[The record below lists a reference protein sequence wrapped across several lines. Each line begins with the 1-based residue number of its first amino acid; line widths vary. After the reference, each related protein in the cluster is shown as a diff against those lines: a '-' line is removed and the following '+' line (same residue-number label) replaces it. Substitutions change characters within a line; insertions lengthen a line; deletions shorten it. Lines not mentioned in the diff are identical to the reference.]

1 VGFVGADQ
9 FLYIN
14 NKNFCVNFL
23 LVVFRLVNISSHIL
37 GGLSQLSEELQK
49 KFSSPSLAE
58 EGLVKLMDQFLQYVN
73 MNSNCGSSFK
83 IIFFLSLHR
92 VVCDECSAMTEWI

>member
-1 VGFVGADQ
+1 MLTWAWQGSVGFVKVDQ

-14 NKNFCVNFL
+14 NNNFWFNFL
-23 LVVFRLVNISSHIL
+23 LVVFRLVNTSSHL

-49 KFSSPSLAE
+49 KFSSPLLTE

-73 MNSNCGSSFK
+73 MNSNCGSSFDHL
-83 IIFFLSLHR
+83 FS
-92 VVCDECSAMTEWI
+92 

>member
-1 VGFVGADQ
+1 MGFVGVDK

-14 NKNFCVNFL
+14 NNNFCFNFL
-23 LVVFRLVNISSHIL
+23 LVVFRLVNISSHL

-49 KFSSPSLAE
+49 KFSSPLLTE

-73 MNSNCGSSFK
+73 MNSNCGSSVNHL
-83 IIFFLSLHR
+83 FF
-92 VVCDECSAMTEWI
+92 

>member
-1 VGFVGADQ
+1 MYLDVKLGMSRVSGVW

-14 NKNFCVNFL
+14 NNNFCFNFL
-23 LVVFRLVNISSHIL
+23 LVVFRLVNISSHL

-49 KFSSPSLAE
+49 KFSSPSLTE

-73 MNSNCGSSFK
+73 MNSNCGSSVNHLF
-83 IIFFLSLHR
+83 S
-92 VVCDECSAMTEWI
+92 

>member
-1 VGFVGADQ
+1 MGFVGVDK

-14 NKNFCVNFL
+14 NNNFCFNYFL
-23 LVVFRLVNISSHIL
+23 LVVFRLVNMSSHL

-49 KFSSPSLAE
+49 KFSSPSLTE

-73 MNSNCGSSFK
+73 MDSNCGSSVNHLF
-83 IIFFLSLHR
+83 S
-92 VVCDECSAMTEWI
+92 

>member
-1 VGFVGADQ
+1 MYLDVNLGMSRVSGVW

-14 NKNFCVNFL
+14 NNNFCFNFL
-23 LVVFRLVNISSHIL
+23 FVVFRLVNISSHL

-49 KFSSPSLAE
+49 KFSSPSLTE

-73 MNSNCGSSFK
+73 MNSNCGSSVNHLF
-83 IIFFLSLHR
+83 S
-92 VVCDECSAMTEWI
+92 

>member
-1 VGFVGADQ
+1 MYLDVNLGMSRVSGVW

-14 NKNFCVNFL
+14 NNNFCFNFL
-23 LVVFRLVNISSHIL
+23 LVVFRLVNISSHL

-49 KFSSPSLAE
+49 KFSSPSLTE

-73 MNSNCGSSFK
+73 MNSNCGSST
-83 IIFFLSLHR
+83 
-92 VVCDECSAMTEWI
+92 C